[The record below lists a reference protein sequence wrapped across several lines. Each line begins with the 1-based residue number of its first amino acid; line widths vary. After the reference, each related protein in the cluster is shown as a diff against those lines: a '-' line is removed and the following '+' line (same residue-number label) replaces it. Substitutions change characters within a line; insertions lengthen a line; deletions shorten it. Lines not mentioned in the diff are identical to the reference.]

1 MGISGRLCRD
11 GSGLQFGDVVPSET
25 ADAELRWFFNE
36 AEAAC
41 EQPSNFGRLL
51 GGISPTSL
59 SAVEDRAEAMHSAGK
74 IRKWLESVST
84 TDALMLEGIYRD
96 RMWPEAVTRALGP
109 LAGAVAASPTVKVNH
124 LRALVRVRT
133 EAGNI
138 GEWLEELAKE
148 GAAALKTWRRDAER
162 DCAIAV
168 RAYERAR
175 GKGECVVPGREGE
188 KEDD

>member
-1 MGISGRLCRD
+1 MGISGKLCRD
-11 GSGLQFGDVVPSET
+11 GSGLRFGDVVPSET
-25 ADAELRWFFNE
+25 VDAELRWFFNE

-59 SAVEDRAEAMHSAGK
+59 SAVEERAEAMHAAGK
-74 IRKWLESVST
+74 IRKWLERVST

-96 RMWPEAVTRALGP
+96 RMWPKAVTKALGP
-109 LAGAVAASPTVKVNH
+109 LAGAVAASPTVKVMH
-124 LRALVRVRT
+124 LRALMCART

-138 GEWLEELAKE
+138 GEWIEELAKE
-148 GAAALKTWRRDAER
+148 GAGVLRAWRREAER
-162 DCAIAV
+162 NCAIAI

-175 GKGECVVPGREGE
+175 GKGECVVPGSESE